1 MNETEIMSDIN
12 VEFPKACN
20 ILPNDVCTILS
31 NLLDNAIEATQK
43 VEESKYIKLI
53 IRRAKY
59 FLFIRVSNPCK
70 KMKEFEVLLKTTK
83 DNKNLHG
90 WGLQSVNDVVE
101 KYNGRMECL
110 NIGTEFVVNIMLTFD
125 VENNG

>member
-1 MNETEIMSDIN
+1 
-12 VEFPKACN
+12 
-20 ILPNDVCTILS
+20 
-31 NLLDNAIEATQK
+31 
-43 VEESKYIKLI
+43 
-53 IRRAKY
+53 
-59 FLFIRVSNPCK
+59 
-70 KMKEFEVLLKTTK
+70 MKEFEVLPKTTK